1 MFRIV
6 GSTGSSN
13 NSEVALRFAL
23 WIGMGAIVMM
33 FAALTSAYI
42 VRKAAGNW
50 YEFKLPVQFFYSTIA
65 ILISSY
71 FTERACKAYKRSD
84 RKGYLA
90 SALVV
95 ILLGGAFIVS
105 QLLGWRSL
113 TSSGVTLD
121 LNVSGSF
128 LYALSG
134 LHLVHVLGGMAVFCA
149 GWLVVSDSRFR
160 FTQKGWVRLDLARQY
175 WHFIG
180 LLWIYLL
187 VFLILQ

>member
-1 MFRIV
+1 MV
-6 GSTGSSN
+6 GSTGSTN

-50 YEFKLPVQFFYSTIA
+50 YEFKLPLQFFYSTVA
-65 ILISSY
+65 IVTSS
-71 FTERACKAYKRSD
+71 FFAERVCMAYKRSD
-84 RKGYLA
+84 RKSYL
-90 SALVV
+90 SAAIMV
-95 ILLGGAFIVS
+95 ILLGCTFVVL
-105 QLLGWRSL
+105 QLMGWRAL

-121 LNVSGSF
+121 LYVSGSF
-128 LYALSG
+128 FYALSG
-134 LHLVHVLGGMAVFCA
+134 LHLIHVLGGIAVYCA
-149 GWLVVSDSRFR
+149 GWLVVSDARFR

-187 VFLILQ
+187 IFLILQ